1 MVRQGKKKKEGK
13 NLTYKWCIPLHLM
26 KISCTE
32 GQVPLKTELPAFE
45 KNIKEY
51 IYIYICTP
59 HTYIYTFN
67 YTGLLKV
74 LPSATQEVCKL
85 QNKARKCDSN
95 RSVQVT

>member
-45 KNIKEY
+45 KKYKGIH
-51 IYIYICTP
+51 IYIYAH
-59 HTYIYTFN
+59 HTHIYT
-67 YTGLLKV
+67 LLI
-74 LPSATQEVCKL
+74 TQGF
-85 QNKARKCDSN
+85 
-95 RSVQVT
+95 